1 MMTLMTKF
9 LFDVDG
15 TLTDA
20 RKPIDPDFK
29 EFMFRFMDRHHCVI
43 VTGSD
48 RPKTLEQIGLELT
61 NTFHKVYH
69 CSGNHVYVG
78 AKEVHKNTWKLSE
91 EQYNFLENLI
101 DSIDYKEKTG
111 NHIEQ
116 RIGSANVS
124 ICGRNADW
132 DQRDRYA
139 KWDAVNKGREFIAEA
154 YNNTFSDSVAQV
166 AGQTSIDIFK
176 TGCDKSQA
184 LNDYKNSTTVFFG
197 DNCFPG
203 GNDHSA
209 AQASTHYHQ
218 IDGGYSETWKILKNR
233 YF

>member
-1 MMTLMTKF
+1 MTIF

-29 EFMFRFMDRHHCVI
+29 EFMFEFMNRHHCVI

-48 RPKTLEQIGLELT
+48 RPKTVEQIGLELT

-69 CSGNHVYVG
+69 CSGNHVFIG
-78 AKEVHKNTWKLSE
+78 NQEHHKNTWKLSD
-91 EQYNFLENLI
+91 EQYSFLENLI

-116 RIGSANVS
+116 RTGTANFS
-124 ICGRNADW
+124 ICGRNANW
-132 DQRDRYA
+132 DQREKYKLWEKQHQA
-139 KWDAVNKGREFIAEA
+139 REFIAET
-154 YNNTFSDSVAQV
+154 YNNTFSDSIAQV
-166 AGQTSIDIFK
+166 AGETSLDIFPV
-176 TGCDKSQA
+176 GCDKGQV
-184 LNDYKNSTTVFFG
+184 LNDYKNSKTIFFG

-209 AQASTHYHQ
+209 AQASTHFHQ
-218 IDGGYSETWKILKNR
+218 IDQGYKQTWEILKKR